1 MVHRL
6 DRPVSGV
13 VLFAKTSKALSRLNL
28 LFREKK
34 IKKTYW
40 AVVKNKPKKNSD
52 TLTHYLLKD
61 PKKNKSRAFMKEEKG
76 LTVSIDIQSYQAPRQ
91 FFSIGS
97 QSKNRKA
104 SSNSSTIS

>member
-1 MVHRL
+1 
-6 DRPVSGV
+6 
-13 VLFAKTSKALSRLNL
+13 
-28 LFREKK
+28 
-34 IKKTYW
+34 
-40 AVVKNKPKKNSD
+40 
-52 TLTHYLLKD
+52 
-61 PKKNKSRAFMKEEKG
+61 MKEEKKG